1 MIGSDGKFSKGF
13 GHPRGAGAFPRVLGS
28 YVRERCVLNFYE
40 AVDKMTIMPARR
52 LHLKHKGRLCE
63 GADADLVVL
72 DRTKI
77 RDRATF
83 AEPLLPPDGISAVFV
98 NGRLCVQ
105 NGTVLNLTAGRAL
118 RRQD

>member
-72 DRTKI
+72 DRTKNSGSG
-77 RDRATF
+77 DFCRAAAARRMAF
-83 AEPLLPPDGISAVFV
+83 PLYL
-98 NGRLCVQ
+98 
-105 NGTVLNLTAGRAL
+105 LTAGSAFRTV
-118 RRQD
+118 RC

>member
-63 GADADLVVL
+63 GAGCGPRRVGSD
-72 DRTKI
+72 KKFGI
-77 RDRATF
+77 GATF
-83 AEPLLPPDGISAVFV
+83 AEPAAARRMAFPLYL
-98 NGRLCVQ
+98 
-105 NGTVLNLTAGRAL
+105 LTAGSAFRTV
-118 RRQD
+118 RC